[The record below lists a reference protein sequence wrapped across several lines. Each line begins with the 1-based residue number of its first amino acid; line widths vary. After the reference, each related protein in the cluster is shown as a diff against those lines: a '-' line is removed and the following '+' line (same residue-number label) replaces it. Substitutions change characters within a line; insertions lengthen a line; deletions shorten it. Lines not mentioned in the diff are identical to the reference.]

1 VSETTTREED
11 GPPTEVAWRPG
22 SGSAS
27 TAGVAYRAVL
37 LAALLVVM
45 GFFIRQLLTLALVMV
60 LTVTIALALSAAT
73 TRLERLRVPR
83 VLGAS
88 MVLAAVLAA
97 LAGVGVLIAQPLA
110 SETDRLRENVPEV
123 AEEVGAQVE
132 SLTGRSPDRLVE
144 EGQEFALT
152 LLSPQLVT
160 SVVTALAGVL
170 LVLVTALYIAIR
182 PQPLVDGLLRLVA
195 PGRRGWARHLLQR
208 LRTAWLGWLLG
219 TLLNMVVVG
228 VLLYVAFAVLG
239 LRYALLLAVLGA
251 LGEFVPYFGPV
262 LVSIPAV
269 LIALADS
276 LELAVITTVVIVVI
290 QQVEGNVLVPVIM
303 ARTVSLHPAV
313 VAVGV
318 VAVATAL
325 GPVALLVAVPVIS
338 AVVIL
343 VEELWV
349 RPREQV
355 AEDASA
361 SPRRRVLRFRPRRRG
376 ASEAPNP
383 RQVMSVHDQHTSRHR
398 DRRLAGRRV
407 AFLVANEGIE
417 QSELAEPM
425 RAVRA
430 EGGRAEIVAPHPGT
444 VQAMSHLNKA
454 DIFPVSIALEDGPD
468 PDDFD
473 ALVLPGGVANP
484 DRLRMDER
492 AVAFVRRF
500 MEAGRPVAAICHAPW
515 LLVEADVVR
524 GRTLTSWPS
533 LITDIENAGGQRVNE
548 EVCVDGNLIT
558 SRSPEDLPAFCAALV
573 EAVAGTPQ
581 AAVASD

>member
-1 VSETTTREED
+1 
-11 GPPTEVAWRPG
+11 
-22 SGSAS
+22 
-27 TAGVAYRAVL
+27 
-37 LAALLVVM
+37 
-45 GFFIRQLLTLALVMV
+45 
-60 LTVTIALALSAAT
+60 
-73 TRLERLRVPR
+73 
-83 VLGAS
+83 
-88 MVLAAVLAA
+88 
-97 LAGVGVLIAQPLA
+97 
-110 SETDRLRENVPEV
+110 
-123 AEEVGAQVE
+123 
-132 SLTGRSPDRLVE
+132 
-144 EGQEFALT
+144 
-152 LLSPQLVT
+152 
-160 SVVTALAGVL
+160 
-170 LVLVTALYIAIR
+170 
-182 PQPLVDGLLRLVA
+182 
-195 PGRRGWARHLLQR
+195 
-208 LRTAWLGWLLG
+208 
-219 TLLNMVVVG
+219 
-228 VLLYVAFAVLG
+228 
-239 LRYALLLAVLGA
+239 
-251 LGEFVPYFGPV
+251 
-262 LVSIPAV
+262 
-269 LIALADS
+269 
-276 LELAVITTVVIVVI
+276 
-290 QQVEGNVLVPVIM
+290 
-303 ARTVSLHPAV
+303 
-313 VAVGV
+313 
-318 VAVATAL
+318 
-325 GPVALLVAVPVIS
+325 
-338 AVVIL
+338 
-343 VEELWV
+343 
-349 RPREQV
+349 
-355 AEDASA
+355 
-361 SPRRRVLRFRPRRRG
+361 
-376 ASEAPNP
+376 
-383 RQVMSVHDQHTSRHR
+383 MSVHDQHTSRHR

-430 EGGRAEIVAPHPGT
+430 EGGRAEIVAPQPGT